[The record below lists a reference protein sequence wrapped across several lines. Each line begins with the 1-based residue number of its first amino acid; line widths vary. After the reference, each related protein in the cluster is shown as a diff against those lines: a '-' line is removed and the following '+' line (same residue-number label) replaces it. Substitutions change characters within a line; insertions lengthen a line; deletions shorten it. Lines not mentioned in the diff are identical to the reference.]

1 MAGVAYRRA
10 ATERVKNKNKLCT
23 VLIYSELSHT
33 FAQIGPVWIFF
44 LKCTTILAQNT
55 A

>member
-23 VLIYSELSHT
+23 VLIYSELTHT
-33 FAQIGPVWIFF
+33 FAQIGPVWNFF
-44 LKCTTILAQNT
+44 KCTTILAQNT
-55 A
+55 T